1 MGFPVVLS
9 YDVRPA
15 FLIHWIRW
23 VRAMMQILG
32 VALLGWVLWDLFTG
46 RVWLHRAYDRS
57 AEPFGYWAGM
67 GLWSLVA
74 ASCFWA

>member
-1 MGFPVVLS
+1 
-9 YDVRPA
+9 
-15 FLIHWIRW
+15 
-23 VRAMMQILG
+23 MMQILG
-32 VALLGWVLWDLFTG
+32 VALVGWVLWDLFTG